1 MLSKGTHTHAAGSVE
16 AAEVVQ
22 LFVAP
27 SATLLQTLPANT
39 LPKKALKGFA
49 RVTVKPGSHEVVEL
63 PLSSKDFHHA
73 VPLGKQFVLCLFAI
87 LNCRVFDQSLSCGT
101 CV

>member
-1 MLSKGTHTHAAGSVE
+1 MYSHYKVCSAKAHTHAAGPVE

-73 VPLGKQFVLCLFAI
+73 VPLGKQFVLCLFAKFE
-87 LNCRVFDQSLSCGT
+87 L
-101 CV
+101 